1 MELII
6 ATITMII
13 TAISLMYF
21 IKSDLKKSRA
31 IMLSKEIES
40 ESRFSRLE
48 ERTLAVRNSLRR
60 IESEL
65 ICLRSLIIKGEIK

>member
-6 ATITMII
+6 ATITMVI

-31 IMLSKEIES
+31 MMLAKELES
-40 ESRFSRLE
+40 ERRFSRLE
-48 ERTLAVRNSLRR
+48 EKTLAVTNSLRR
-60 IESEL
+60 IEKEL
-65 ICLRSLIIKGEIK
+65 MYMRSILIKGVIK